1 MPSSKCYKRNYDQ
14 EWKTAKAR
22 GDGEDNAQRHR
33 ARYEME
39 KKGQIAK
46 GQDVGHKVAHD
57 NGGSDKRS
65 NLKPEE
71 ASKNRGW
78 RTGSGYKVGDKK

>member
-1 MPSSKCYKRNYDQ
+1 MTKSTKQKLTYQKNYN
-14 EWKTAKAR
+14 AR
-22 GDGEDNAQRHR
+22 PEEKERRAALGR

-39 KKGQIAK
+39 KKGQITK

-71 ASKNRGW
+71 ASSNRGW